1 MPATAPGGQVEYR
14 KLLGRYYIFSCNDN
28 QLKNCLL
35 IAMSFFQKFVVK
47 ICEELSRS
55 IPSLKPPQEVLSC
68 IEEIH
73 RPVSKGEQVFTETE
87 GPMVV
92 GKSMTHVSALKQVTG
107 EALYVDDIPH
117 MHDELYAVIVGS
129 AHAHANIL

>member
-1 MPATAPGGQVEYR
+1 
-14 KLLGRYYIFSCNDN
+14 
-28 QLKNCLL
+28 
-35 IAMSFFQKFVVK
+35 MSFFQKFVIKV
-47 ICEELSRS
+47 CEDLSRF
-55 IPSLKPPQEVLSC
+55 IPTLKPPKEAVSC
-68 IEEIH
+68 IEEIR

-92 GKSMTHVSALKQVTG
+92 GKSMTHASALKQVTG
-107 EALYVDDIPH
+107 EAVYVDDIPH